1 MTGKLYGTLGP
12 ACADTDTLRALL
24 RAGMRGVRLNLSHGP
39 LEERAPWLESLRRA
53 ETAEGVSCELLI
65 DLQGPELRVGALF
78 APLTLREGDTLTLGE
93 AFPVP
98 PILTGNLQDGD
109 ELLLDDGALS
119 LRVLDARAMT
129 CRVERG
135 GVLRSRKSLAVA
147 GRELPASALT
157 EMDMENLS
165 RAREYGVTALMQPFV
180 RGADDLRAARGLIV
194 TDADADS
201 VTVRLK
207 GTRRVL
213 GNLSSADLSAVIDVS
228 GISQAREMQV
238 SYSLQYPTNVDKSS
252 ITVLSKSPETIS
264 FSVVQEANKTLEV
277 KGVFTGSVKE
287 GYTAE
292 PIKVEPSSITLYGPQ
307 EELDVVDSICVYVTR
322 TDLDKSIAPT
332 NCPYVLLDKDGNK
345 LKPKEISGN
354 YDTVSVSMPVLMN
367 KELPLKVS
375 LVGGAGAT
383 EENCVVDIEPK
394 SIQVAGDTDVLGK
407 LNQIVVATIDLSGF
421 ATSYEKTVT
430 IPLENDL
437 RNLSGVTEAT
447 VRVSV
452 RGLATE
458 KITATNITTTGTTRS
473 VEIMTTSLAVTVRA
487 PEDVISQITAENVR
501 VVVDLTNYK
510 ATSGTVAVPAK
521 IYVDGFS
528 NAGAVGE
535 YVVNV
540 RFTGG

>member
-1 MTGKLYGTLGP
+1 MTKKTTINKIISSKAFWIIISLLGSF
-12 ACADTDTLRALL
+12 LL
-24 RAGMRGVRLNLSHGP
+24 WMYIMST
-39 LEERAPWLESLRRA
+39 EETTIEKTFSN
-53 ETAEGVSCELLI
+53 VKVVY
-65 DLQGPELRVGALF
+65 Q
-78 APLTLREGDTLTLGE
+78 
-93 AFPVP
+93 
-98 PILTGNLQDGD
+98 
-109 ELLLDDGALS
+109 
-119 LRVLDARAMT
+119 
-129 CRVERG
+129 
-135 GVLRSRKSLAVA
+135 
-147 GRELPASALT
+147 
-157 EMDMENLS
+157 
-165 RAREYGVTALMQPFV
+165 
-180 RGADDLRAARGLIV
+180 GADDLRAARGLIV

-277 KGVFTGSVKE
+277 KGVFTG
-287 GYTAE
+287 
-292 PIKVEPSSITLYGPQ
+292 IKVEPSSITLYGPQ
-307 EELDVVDSICVYVTR
+307 EELDEVDSICVYVTR

-394 SIQVAGDTDVLGK
+394 SIQVAGDTDVLSK